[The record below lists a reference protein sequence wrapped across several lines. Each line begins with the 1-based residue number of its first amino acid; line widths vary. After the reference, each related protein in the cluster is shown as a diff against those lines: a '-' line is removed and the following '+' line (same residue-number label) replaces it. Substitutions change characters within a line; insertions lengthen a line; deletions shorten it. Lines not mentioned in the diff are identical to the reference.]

1 MNRIT
6 RYIAA
11 LLVCLSFVIIS
22 YAGVPHKQMIDA
34 KAAKIPQGS
43 SLIFITDSHWNKNA
57 GHSTEQMKYLCGL
70 TGIETVLFG
79 GDSYDWGNDKNDA
92 LRQLKLYAGDCV
104 EAFGDGFHYV
114 IGNHDANSWPVGK
127 GRCTVEEGLIP
138 DSVIFKVTQAHIAD
152 KVVYDQVGIRTVQD
166 YAFDSE
172 DQRKEAMAWMKMHW
186 YRDLPSQKIR
196 IIALETGN
204 RGYTARTFANS
215 AECLFLVQTD
225 FVAKALMSMPEGYNA
240 VIVGHQMGFYKGE
253 KKLGTDISGLR
264 QMMEV
269 VSAYGTSSEVTVSP
283 KGVSLSK
290 YPMMKAYW
298 GAAKTH
304 NYDFTSVANPGKVIL
319 LGGHFHCDMF
329 WLASPSAEGVNVEQ
343 IEPKKNKT
351 IKKGQVLCF
360 WVNRDVA
367 RGKKGPVM
375 QKGTPSEQSFMVLTF
390 GKDNV
395 TMTRFGAGN
404 DYKFKMK

>member
-1 MNRIT
+1 MSRVY
-6 RYIAA
+6 RYIST
-11 LLVCLSFVIIS
+11 VFIS
-22 YAGVPHKQMIDA
+22 LAFFITAYAGVPHKQMIDA
-34 KAAKIPQGS
+34 QIKKLPQGK
-43 SLIFITDSHWNKNA
+43 SLLFITDTHWNKNA
-57 GHSTEQMKYLCGL
+57 GHSTEQMKYLSDM
-70 TGIETVLFG
+70 TGIETVVFA
-79 GDSYDWGNDKNDA
+79 GDSYDYGNDKEDA
-92 LRQLKLYAGDCV
+92 LKWLKLYSGDCV
-104 EAFGDGFHYV
+104 EAFGEGFHYV

-138 DSVIFKVTQAHIAD
+138 DTVIFKVTQAHIAD
-152 KVVYDQVGIRTVQD
+152 KVGYDQVGIRTVQD

-172 DQRKEAMAWMKMHW
+172 DQRREAMAWMKMHW
-186 YRDLPSQKIR
+186 YRDIPSQKIR
-196 IIALETGN
+196 LIALETGN

-215 AECLFLVQTD
+215 AEALFLVQTD
-225 FVAKALMSMPEGYNA
+225 FVAKALKTMPAGYDA

-253 KKLGTDISGLR
+253 KKLGTDIDGLR
-264 QMMEV
+264 QMMAV
-269 VSAYGTSSEVTVSP
+269 VSAYSTSSEVTVSP

-298 GAAKTH
+298 NAANTH
-304 NYDFTSVANPGKVIL
+304 NYDFTSIANPGKVML

-367 RGKKGPVM
+367 RGKNEPVM
-375 QKGTPSEQSFMVLTF
+375 QKGTPTEQSFMVLTF

-395 TMTRFGAGN
+395 TITRFGAGE
-404 DYKFKMK
+404 DYKFKIK

>member
-1 MNRIT
+1 MNRIS
-6 RYIAA
+6 RYFSTA
-11 LLVCLSFVIIS
+11 LVCLTFFITA

-57 GHSTEQMKYLCGL
+57 GHSTEQMKYLSDM
-70 TGIETVLFG
+70 TGIETVVFA
-79 GDSYDWGNDKNDA
+79 GDSYDYGNDKEDA
-92 LRQLKLYAGDCV
+92 LKWLKLYSGDCV
-104 EAFGDGFHYV
+104 EAFGEGFHYV

-138 DSVIFKVTQAHIAD
+138 DTVIFKVTQAHIAD

-186 YRDLPSQKIR
+186 YRDIPSQKIR

-225 FVAKALMSMPEGYNA
+225 FVAKALKTMPEGYNA
-240 VIVGHQMGFYKGE
+240 VIVGHQMGFYKKDKPIGA
-253 KKLGTDISGLR
+253 GIDGLR
-264 QMMEV
+264 QMMSV
-269 VSAYGTSSEVTVSP
+269 VSAYGTSSKVTVSP
-283 KGVSLSK
+283 AGVPLSRH
-290 YPMMKAYW
+290 PLMMAYW
-298 GAAKTH
+298 KAAGSH
-304 NYDFTSVANPGKVIL
+304 EYDFTSVTHPGKTVM
-319 LGGHFHCDMF
+319 LGGHFHRDMF
-329 WLASPSAEGVNVEQ
+329 WLASPSQDGISVEQ
-343 IEPKKNKT
+343 IFPKKQST
-351 IKKGQVLCF
+351 LKKGQVLCF
-360 WVNRDVA
+360 WVNRDVC
-367 RGKKGPVM
+367 RGKNPVM
-375 QKGTPSEQSFMVLTF
+375 EKGTPQEQSFMVLTF

-395 TMTRFGAGN
+395 TFTRFGAGN
-404 DYKFKMK
+404 DYKFKMKK